1 MKKKV
6 VKNNLEENTVIL
18 VKPDGVKRGLIGEV
32 ITRFEKLGLNIAA
45 MKMVWVDQE
54 FVGKHYRDDPKW
66 YKSVGDKLL
75 DFYKEIGYD
84 IGESLGSSDPIELG
98 RMVRKWL
105 FVYIT
110 EGPVVAMLI
119 KGPHA
124 VELVR
129 KIVGTTY
136 PLNSPPGTIRGDL
149 WYDSPTLANIG
160 QRSVRNIIHASGSVE
175 EAEFERKLWF
185 KEDEIYD
192 Y

>member
-75 DFYKEIGYD
+75 DFYKEKND
-84 IGESLGSSDPIELG
+84 NL
-98 RMVRKWL
+98 
-105 FVYIT
+105 
-110 EGPVVAMLI
+110 
-119 KGPHA
+119 
-124 VELVR
+124 
-129 KIVGTTY
+129 
-136 PLNSPPGTIRGDL
+136 
-149 WYDSPTLANIG
+149 
-160 QRSVRNIIHASGSVE
+160 
-175 EAEFERKLWF
+175 
-185 KEDEIYD
+185 
-192 Y
+192 